1 MLWTVSHDGNQL
13 RRLWR
18 LGEAGWETLQTIDDI
33 RCQDDAQDEDDHPE
47 LTTTTM
53 PATGRS
59 TARGSVGSVSLSR
72 DSPRLMLCRESLTL
86 IQVHTSKGRREERG
100 EKKNLSLL
108 HNVS

>member
-59 TARGSVGSVSLSR
+59 TARGSVGSVSLSLSR
-72 DSPRLMLCRESLTL
+72 LSSLDVVQRITYSDSGAH
-86 IQVHTSKGRREERG
+86 QQREERG
-100 EKKNLSLL
+100 ARGEEKL
-108 HNVS
+108 VSSSQC